1 MRYTIFI
8 LIISIAII
16 SNYVSVSKTIM
27 DCERDWSYYPG
38 GFKDKTLIYLMDRQP
53 NDLLS
58 AYHAVT
64 RNITGFDTDN
74 KYYERYLF
82 TDFILNKNIYGNVI
96 SINNYITDFK
106 NFRIDAKDERYIFF
120 RGKKI
125 NVFKDNDEGF
135 SDYDKGL
142 AEYKLDIEVDK
153 IDLKIVVNSYQKDIL
168 DPYNFATSYKCKIVE
183 SKI

>member
-64 RNITGFDTDN
+64 RNITDFDTDN
-74 KYYERYLF
+74 
-82 TDFILNKNIYGNVI
+82 IYN
-96 SINNYITDFK
+96 
-106 NFRIDAKDERYIFF
+106 
-120 RGKKI
+120 
-125 NVFKDNDEGF
+125 
-135 SDYDKGL
+135 
-142 AEYKLDIEVDK
+142 
-153 IDLKIVVNSYQKDIL
+153 
-168 DPYNFATSYKCKIVE
+168 
-183 SKI
+183 